1 MFRDS
6 AKIIVE
12 DAAAPS
18 AAFAAYIRMEDL
30 LEKLKLL
37 NYDIEFLQELKMK
50 DINRYFKYYVY

>member
-12 DAAAPS
+12 DATAPS
-18 AAFAAYIRMEDL
+18 AAYVAYIRMEDL

-37 NYDIEFLQELKMK
+37 NYDTEFLQELKMK
-50 DINRYFKYYVY
+50 DINRYLL